1 MYYALW
7 LVVQLAVWLAV
18 RLAGW
23 LGVWLAGWLALGLA
37 AGRTDID
44 DLVVRIPHLAQR
56 LGCTQRLDD

>member
-1 MYYALW
+1 MM
-7 LVVQLAVWLAV
+7 VQLLAMRLTVPV

-23 LGVWLAGWLALGLA
+23 VAMWLAGWLALGLA